1 MCCSSAL
8 LVTLAIVLLLLKLV
22 SMATVGRTGKG
33 TVLVPRASSL
43 FQIIGN
49 ASTQT
54 VTSNRCLLGDM
65 ETTNLSISCYSLLLA
80 NILPGNPFVMVSIW
94 NKVSLWLIYLH
105 LFWLCI
111 SSFPFCMPWQ
121 PCCFFLIYGFCPES
135 LGLCADKVDRSHF
148 IPGIAAG
155 WEDLHVQLR
164 DEHTVLQ
171 GAPSLWSPS
180 NLYISACAEHAITN
194 CSD

>member
-1 MCCSSAL
+1 MLIISTTCNLGYC
-8 LVTLAIVLLLLKLV
+8 TAI
-22 SMATVGRTGKG
+22 AQACEYGHCGKG
-33 TVLVPRASSL
+33 GGGNSAGPKSFQSVPDYNQASS
-43 FQIIGN
+43 
-49 ASTQT
+49 QT

-65 ETTNLSISCYSLLLA
+65 ETTNLFISCYSLLLA
-80 NILPGNPFVMVSIW
+80 NMLPGNPFVMVSIW

-148 IPGIAAG
+148 VPGIAAG
-155 WEDLHVQLR
+155 CEDLHVQLR